1 MARVLII
8 GLGSIGQR
16 HLRNLGAL
24 GVKDILLCSRSFV
37 PSGDAANLPVYR
49 DLGAALAQR
58 PDAAIISNVTVE
70 HVPTALEAAKAGC
83 HLMIEK
89 PISHELAG
97 LDELFDLC
105 RNRRLVLMVGYN
117 LRFHRP
123 LVVLRE
129 AIRSGKVGRVVSMRA
144 EVGQYLPDWRP
155 GRDYRDTQS
164 AHQSRGGGLILELSH
179 EIDYPMWMLGDIG
192 SVVAKAGKTGDL
204 EIDTD
209 DVAELIVTFA
219 GGAIGSIHL
228 DMVQRR
234 PRRLCRIVGTEGAL
248 EWEASSDS
256 VRLFSAADRTEC
268 DLWSGGPVDRNEMY
282 LQELQHFLDCV
293 AGRRQPLI
301 TGEDGRR
308 VVKVALAAIA
318 SSRTGREEAV

>member
-1 MARVLII
+1 
-8 GLGSIGQR
+8 
-16 HLRNLGAL
+16 
-24 GVKDILLCSRSFV
+24 
-37 PSGDAANLPVYR
+37 
-49 DLGAALAQR
+49 
-58 PDAAIISNVTVE
+58 
-70 HVPTALEAAKAGC
+70 
-83 HLMIEK
+83 
-89 PISHELAG
+89 
-97 LDELFDLC
+97 
-105 RNRRLVLMVGYN
+105 
-117 LRFHRP
+117 
-123 LVVLRE
+123 
-129 AIRSGKVGRVVSMRA
+129 
-144 EVGQYLPDWRP
+144 
-155 GRDYRDTQS
+155 
-164 AHQSRGGGLILELSH
+164 
-179 EIDYPMWMLGDIG
+179 
-192 SVVAKAGKTGDL
+192 
-204 EIDTD
+204 
-209 DVAELIVTFA
+209 VAELIVTFA